1 MPWRVELTETVPVW
15 KLEDQPVRRYS
26 SPDATGQ
33 CCSNDPC
40 CDDAAEL
47 STDSTYSAQPQ
58 MIEARLHLAWDL
70 QAHWQLNVEPHA
82 QVSDNGHRLNGTLV
96 DVDGTGLW

>member
-1 MPWRVELTETVPVW
+1 MPRRVGLTEMVPVW

-33 CCSNDPC
+33 CC
-40 CDDAAEL
+40 DDAAEL

-58 MIEARLHLAWDL
+58 MTEARLHLAWDL
-70 QAHWQLNVEPHA
+70 QAHWQLNFEPHA
-82 QVSDNGHRLNGTLV
+82 QVSDSGHWLNGTVV